1 MEESMYRKKAM
12 QIESTLLNKIA
23 AFGQSKLSKLIGV
36 DEAQICRMKVA
47 KGREKNSFF
56 KTMSMMLAVL
66 EYGIEDDEMAELT
79 KRLASYLS
87 KEKAPKNGEFLEA

>member
-23 AFGQSKLSKLIGV
+23 AFGQSKLSKIIGV

-56 KTMSMMLAVL
+56 KTMSMLLAVL
-66 EYGIEDDEMAELT
+66 EYGIEDEEMAELT
-79 KRLASYLS
+79 KRLASYLT
-87 KEKAPKNGEFLEA
+87 KEKTPKNGEFLEA